1 MLRARLATAAVALPS
16 LFWLN
21 FYGPAWA
28 FAGFIVAVTAI
39 GLLEFATMAL
49 PNRTFLQGY
58 VLIFGVA
65 LAATVILHRTDS
77 VGLMVAMGLAV
88 GLFLTL
94 ADADMKG
101 GVDRLAHA
109 FLGVMYAG
117 FLLPHVVRLHA
128 LPEGGP
134 RWVFFVIAV
143 IMAGDTSGYFGGR
156 YAGKT
161 KLFPRVSPSKTIEGA
176 VASMGGSLLL
186 AGLTCWLLPPPGL
199 TLGTAL
205 WLGFLLNVIG
215 QTGDLVES
223 MFKRAYDTKD
233 SGWIFPGHGGVL
245 DRTDALVLPFV
256 FTYYWNTGLGV

>member
-21 FYGPAWA
+21 FFGPPWA
-28 FAGFIVAVTAI
+28 FAGFIVAMTAI
-39 GLLEFATMAL
+39 GLLEFATMAVPDRPVL
-49 PNRTFLQGY
+49 HGY
-58 VLIFGVA
+58 VLVFGVA

-77 VGLMVAMGLAV
+77 VGLMVALGLAA
-88 GLFLTL
+88 GLVLTL

-101 GVDRLAHA
+101 AVDRLAHA
-109 FLGVMYAG
+109 FLGVIYVG
-117 FLLPHVVRLHA
+117 FLLPHVVRLHELA
-128 LPEGGP
+128 EGGP

-156 YAGKT
+156 FAGKT
-161 KLFPRVSPSKTIEGA
+161 KLFPRVSPSKTIEGS

-199 TLGTAL
+199 ALSTAL
-205 WLGFLLNVIG
+205 VLGFLLNVIG
-215 QTGDLVES
+215 QVGDLIES
-223 MFKRAYDTKD
+223 MLKRAYDTKD

-245 DRTDALVLPFV
+245 DRIDALVMPFV
-256 FTYYWNTGLGV
+256 FTYYWNTGFGV